1 MAPVTNPTP
10 LLQVRD
16 LSVAFGDRVV
26 VRDVSFE
33 LASGETLALVGESG
47 SGKTVTALA
56 LMRLLPEVRVQG
68 QVWLQGEQVLA
79 VPERRLRALRGEAVA
94 YVFQEPM
101 TALNPLYTVGEQIAE
116 ALRAKRGLD
125 ARSAWARAEQVLAE
139 VGLDDPARR
148 ARQYPHQ
155 LSGGQRQR
163 ALIAQALA
171 LQPRVLVA
179 DEPTTA
185 LDASLRVQMLQLL
198 HELRRRH
205 GLAVL
210 LITHDLHL
218 VRRFADRVVVM
229 QQGQVVES
237 GPTGQLMT
245 APAHPYT
252 QRLLASRPRR
262 DPARLRPA
270 ADDDA
275 PVLTLHDVRVRY
287 PVSKPGWRGWW
298 QRGWFEAVRGVS
310 ATLRGGRT
318 LAVLG
323 ESGSGKSTLALAA
336 LGLLPAE
343 GDIRVL
349 GQRWQGGA
357 ADRALRRHIQV
368 VFQDPFSSLSPR
380 LTLQQIV
387 EEGLR
392 VHEPQ
397 LDAGQRQ
404 RRVVQALREVGLFDA
419 DTPSHEAA
427 AWLQRY
433 PHALSGGQR
442 QRIALARALV
452 VRPRVLVLD
461 EPTSALD
468 VTVQQQV
475 LQLLLRLQ
483 REQGLAYLL
492 ITHDV
497 EVVQALAHEVLVMRA
512 GQVLEAGDAEQVLR
526 APRDPYTRTL
536 LASALAPGQDGEATT
551 AIL

>member
-404 RRVVQALREVGLFDA
+404 RRVVQALREVGLFDV
-419 DTPSHEAA
+419 DTPPHEAA

-536 LASALAPGQDGEATT
+536 LASALAPGQDGEVTT
-551 AIL
+551 AVL

>member
-349 GQRWQGGA
+349 GQRWQGDA

-419 DTPSHEAA
+419 DTPPHEAA

-536 LASALAPGQDGEATT
+536 LASALAPEQDGEVTT
-551 AIL
+551 AVL

>member
-198 HELRRRH
+198 HDLRRRH

-404 RRVVQALREVGLFDA
+404 GRVVQALREVGLFDA
-419 DTPSHEAA
+419 DTPPHEAA

-536 LASALAPGQDGEATT
+536 LASALAPEQDGEVTT
-551 AIL
+551 AVL

>member
-139 VGLDDPARR
+139 VGLDEPARR

-404 RRVVQALREVGLFDA
+404 RRVVQALREVGLFDV
-419 DTPSHEAA
+419 DTPPHEAA

-536 LASALAPGQDGEATT
+536 LASALAPGQDGEVTT
-551 AIL
+551 AVL

>member
-1 MAPVTNPTP
+1 MSAPTDPTP

-16 LSVAFGDRVV
+16 LSVAFGAQPV
-26 VRDVSFE
+26 VRGVSFDV
-33 LASGETLALVGESG
+33 AAGETVALVGESG

-68 QVWLQGEQVLA
+68 QVWLQGEEVLA
-79 VPERRLRALRGEAVA
+79 APERRLRALRGEAVA

-101 TALNPLYTVGEQIAE
+101 TALNPLYPVGEQIAE

-125 ARSAWARAEQVLAE
+125 ARAAWARAEQVLAE
-139 VGLDDPARR
+139 VGLDEPSRR

-163 ALIAQALA
+163 ALIAMALA
-171 LQPRVLVA
+171 LQPRLLVA

-198 HELRRRH
+198 HELRDRH
-205 GLAVL
+205 RLAVL

-218 VRRFADRVVVM
+218 VRRFADRVLVM

-237 GPTGQLMT
+237 GPTHQLMA

-262 DPARLRPA
+262 DPAWLRPA

-310 ATLRGGRT
+310 ATLRSGRT

-343 GDIRVL
+343 GDIRVM

-392 VHEPQ
+392 VHEPE
-397 LDAGQRQ
+397 LDAGQR
-404 RRVVQALREVGLFDA
+404 RARVVQVLREVGLFDA
-419 DTPSHEAA
+419 DMPPGDVA

-433 PHALSGGQR
+433 PHAFSGGQR

-483 REQGLAYLL
+483 RELGLAYLL

-512 GQVLEAGDAEQVLR
+512 GQVLEAGPAEQVLQ
-526 APRDPYTRTL
+526 AARDPYTRTL
-536 LASALAPGQDGEATT
+536 LASALAMAPAPN
-551 AIL
+551 AAAL